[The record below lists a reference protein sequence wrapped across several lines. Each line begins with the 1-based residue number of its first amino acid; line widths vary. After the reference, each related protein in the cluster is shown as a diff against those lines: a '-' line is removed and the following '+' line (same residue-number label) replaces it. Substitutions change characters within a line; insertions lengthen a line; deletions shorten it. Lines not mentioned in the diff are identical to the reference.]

1 MNTWIVGK
9 DFRKTSLPDE
19 KAFYSKLHL
28 EGITDEDYIDAQKVF
43 KEFNI
48 KHLCRYRDL
57 YVQNDTLL
65 FANVLEKFKNEYIEI
80 YELDPA
86 CFLFATAL
94 AWQAC
99 LKKTRI
105 ELELLTYIDMLLMFE
120 NGISRGICH
129 AIHRYAKPNN
139 KYMKNYNKDMN
150 HHISCF

>member
-1 MNTWIVGK
+1 MDTWIIGK
-9 DFRKTSLPDE
+9 DFRKTSLPDK

-28 EGITDEDYIDAQKVF
+28 EDITDEDYIHAQKVF

-48 KHLCRYRDL
+48 KHLGRYCDL
-57 YVQNDTLL
+57 YVQSDTLL
-65 FANVLEKFKNEYIEI
+65 FADVFEKFKNKYIEI

-105 ELELLTYIDMLLMFE
+105 ELELLTDIGMLLMFE

-139 KYMKNYNKDMN
+139 EYMKNYNKDMN